1 MLYDCPDNKTM
12 NTNTLHPHPLISLLP
27 LAVLIALIAL
37 VLRIFS
43 RRCAERS
50 LTGGTDG
57 GLVGVRGPVD
67 AGVQNKVVR
76 V

>member
-12 NTNTLHPHPLISLLP
+12 NTKTLHPHPLISLLP
-27 LAVLIALIAL
+27 LAVLIALITLGAPI
-37 VLRIFS
+37 VS

-67 AGVQNKVVR
+67 ADISDKVDR